1 MDSNRIRSLATGVR
15 DTLRAETSARLGAVL
30 VEGSAERLENAEA
43 VRRIEADIAK
53 HGRDEVVDRAAYTWF
68 NRLCALRFMDANGY
82 TPTPAVT
89 PRAGSTQPAILADA
103 ALGVYDPEYGVPQD
117 VRQRVA
123 GLLSGSIASS
133 NAAEDAYAL
142 LLSAVCASFA
152 ESMGYLFAEDVA
164 SSLLMPQG
172 LLAQGSILSR
182 IVEGMGEEA
191 CSDVEVLGWLYQFYI
206 AERKDEYFA
215 SKKKAAA
222 ADIPAA
228 TQLFTPRWIVAF
240 LTENSLG
247 RLWMLNNPGSE
258 LAASMDYFVAPD
270 GDEPHI
276 DITSADEIK
285 VLDPACGSGHILV
298 YAFDLLFRM
307 YEEEGWP
314 TEDIPQMILENNLFG
329 LEIDRRA
336 AEIAS
341 FALEMKARERD
352 PRWFERDKDAQIRV
366 LEPVELLPQELEL
379 VPQLAERH
387 GLLDAMSHLD
397 EVGSLYVPDPLDEF
411 VLSHELEQIKHD
423 GSLFAESAIS
433 KLRAMLANVRALSRT
448 FHCVI
453 ANPPYMG
460 SGYLGAWMNTWL
472 RNAYPEEKTDL
483 CTCFIARGLVF
494 SKTGGYAS
502 LVTMHSWMF
511 LTSYEAM
518 REKLLATKTIVTM
531 AQLGARAF
539 DSIGGEVVQTTA
551 TTFLNERSSVAGG
564 FVRLVDLNSSET
576 KRVALLEATNGDA
589 VERFFRSSAEDFRQI
604 PGMPIAYWVS
614 DGLRNAFKKGQ
625 ALTTIAKPRQGLATA
640 DNSRFLRFWWE
651 PAWKSVETNSASR
664 EEAASSGKTWFPC
677 DKGGPFRK
685 WYGNNEYLVNWR
697 NDGEEIKGLVD
708 ENGRQRSRPQ
718 NLDYYFKP
726 YVCWTNISTGNISFR
741 EKPAGHIIEHCSDG
755 LFCDRQLNL
764 RLMALMNSSV
774 ATYVLGIL
782 APSLHFEVGQI
793 AKVPV
798 LSFVNQESS
807 VVQLSEECVSLS
819 RNDYDSFETS
829 WDYIRHPMAYV
840 NAEGPT
846 RIANTYA
853 RWETECQERFD
864 RLKAN
869 EEELNRIFARIYHM
883 EGEVPIEVPD
893 DKVSV
898 RLADRARDARSLIS
912 YIVGCIF
919 GRYSWECGALAIANQ
934 GDTVEDYCSW
944 SRVAGEDLFFLP
956 DYDNV
961 LPILADEWFDD
972 DVVAGIRRWL
982 AYAYGEEVLE
992 ENVAWL
998 EESLGKDLRS
1008 YLVRDFYTNHLKVY
1022 QKRPIYWMFQ
1032 SPKKSFQCLVYM
1044 HRYDEGTV
1052 GTILTGYLRP
1062 LEDKLRARLQ
1072 VLESPSARASD
1083 VREASKVR
1091 GQIAELEQWER
1102 EVIYPL
1108 AHERVTIDLDDGVKV
1123 NYNKFPRALA
1133 KVPGLSEWK

>member
-1 MDSNRIRSLATGVR
+1 MDSNRIKNLATGAR
-15 DTLRAETSARLGAVL
+15 EALRNEVSARLNAVL
-30 VEGSAERLENAEA
+30 AEGSAERLENAET
-43 VRRIEADIAK
+43 VRGIEADIAK

-89 PRAGSTQPAILADA
+89 PRTGSTQPAILADA
-103 ALGVYDPEYGVPQD
+103 ALGVYDPEYGVSQD
-117 VRQRVA
+117 VRQRVT
-123 GLLSGSIASS
+123 GLLTGSIASS

-142 LLSAVCASFA
+142 LLGAVCASYA

-182 IVEGMGEEA
+182 IVDDMDEEA

-215 SKKKAAA
+215 SKKKAMA

-228 TQLFTPRWIVAF
+228 TQLFTPKWIVAF

-247 RLWMLNNPGSE
+247 RLWMLNNPDSE
-258 LAASMDYFVAPD
+258 LAASMEYYVAPE

-276 DITSADEIK
+276 EISSVDEIK

-298 YAFDLLFRM
+298 YAFDLLFQM

-341 FALEMKARERD
+341 FALEMKARGRD
-352 PRWFERDKDAQIRV
+352 PRWFQKDKDAQIRV

-379 VPQLAERH
+379 VPQLAEKH
-387 GLLDAMSHLD
+387 GFLEAMSHLG

-411 VLSHELEQIKHD
+411 VLSNELEHVEHD

-433 KLRAMLANVRALSRT
+433 KLRVMLANVMALNQSY
-448 FHCVI
+448 HCVI

-460 SGYLGAWMNTWL
+460 GGNMNPWLSGWVKKT
-472 RNAYPEEKTDL
+472 YPDEKGDL
-483 CTCFIARGLVF
+483 CTCFIERSIEYA
-494 SKTGGYAS
+494 KIDGYAS

-511 LTSYEAM
+511 LGSYKAM
-518 REKLLATKTIVTM
+518 RHKIIGSRAIVAM
-531 AQLGARAF
+531 AHLGARAF
-539 DSIGGEVVQTTA
+539 DAIGGEVVQATA
-551 TTFLNERSSVAGG
+551 TVFGNYGSLNPGAY
-564 FVRLVDLNSSET
+564 VRLVDYDS
-576 KRVALLEATNGDA
+576 AEAK
-589 VERFFRSSAEDFRQI
+589 SSALSDAICNTDCGWFYRADEDHFKSI
-604 PGMPIAYWVS
+604 PGWPIAYWLS
-614 DGLRNAFKKGQ
+614 AQAIAAFASKNKLGDFTKARSGLKTGDNDRFIKMWHE
-625 ALTTIAKPRQGLATA
+625 LSLRSIGLGCADSADAAT
-640 DNSRFLRFWWE
+640 
-651 PAWKSVETNSASR
+651 
-664 EEAASSGKTWFPC
+664 SGRKWFPHN
-677 DKGGPFRK
+677 KGGNFRK
-685 WYGNNEYLVNWR
+685 WYGNRELVVDYQ
-697 NDGEEIKGLVD
+697 NDGQAIHEFADSSSASVRFSSCEM
-708 ENGRQRSRPQ
+708 
-718 NLDYYFKP
+718 YFKQGIT
-726 YVCWTNISTGNISFR
+726 WTALTSGSNSFR
-741 EKPAGHIIEHCSDG
+741 FSPHGCVFDSNKGPM
-755 LFCDRQLNL
+755 LFFEEEEQLL
-764 RLMALMNSSV
+764 FVLAYLNSTV
-774 ATYVLGIL
+774 ADVFLKTVNPTLSLQNGDMDSLPFDKEDFTDKAVDL
-782 APSLHFEVGQI
+782 ARNAVD
-793 AKVPV
+793 
-798 LSFVNQESS
+798 
-807 VVQLSEECVSLS
+807 LS
-819 RNDYDSFETS
+819 RADYDSFETS
-829 WDYIRHPMAYV
+829 WGFFRHPMAYV

-846 RIANTYA
+846 RIADTYA
-853 RWETECQERFD
+853 RWESECRGRFD

-869 EEELNRIFARIYHM
+869 EEELNRVFARIYHM

-961 LPILADEWFDD
+961 LPVLADEWFDD

-982 AYAYGEEVLE
+982 AHAYGEEALE

-1008 YLVRDFYTNHLKVY
+1008 YLVRDFYADHLKVY

-1072 VLESPSARASD
+1072 VLESPSATAAD
-1083 VREASKVR
+1083 AREANRVR

-1102 EVIYPL
+1102 EVVYPL
-1108 AHERVTIDLDDGVKV
+1108 AHERVSIDLDDGVKV

-1133 KVPGLSEWK
+1133 WVRGLSDWK